1 MQCALGNNGK
11 YIPQNAFL
19 EIVLPVQR
27 ECPAYGEFFPEGHR
41 HFLFP
46 SMLFSSVPALFA
58 LHQSFCFPR
67 LFRFPVSVLLFEQ
80 ASTEEQEVARQL
92 AAVKALAEASQKDSI
107 QKYALLQEK
116 MKSCS
121 VTEETYIA
129 KYHTEEQKLS
139 QMREKLENFQ
149 KEKIRVQEQL
159 LQIKKKLKSK
169 RMEQGEFALLEKEVQ
184 TLETETTEENKSFG
198 AVRKELEQM
207 KTAWK
212 EKENVCVLLE
222 KIHHKLDILS
232 ELEGLFRGK
241 RFVEYISRYYL
252 EHIAREADTGLKEM
266 TGNTYEMC
274 IRDSPKRHLSVFRN
288 SSLQGNSQFVQSP
301 VPQQWKGLINQSIP
315 SKAVSLY
322 GSKVHLPKPLQ

>member
-1 MQCALGNNGK
+1 
-11 YIPQNAFL
+11 
-19 EIVLPVQR
+19 
-27 ECPAYGEFFPEGHR
+27 
-41 HFLFP
+41 
-46 SMLFSSVPALFA
+46 
-58 LHQSFCFPR
+58 
-67 LFRFPVSVLLFEQ
+67 
-80 ASTEEQEVARQL
+80 
-92 AAVKALAEASQKDSI
+92 
-107 QKYALLQEK
+107 

-266 TGNTYEMC
+266 TGNTYGWRLMR
-274 IRDSPKRHLSVFRN
+274 ILPLLFVITKTAVRHDLPPPCPEERP
-288 SSLQGNSQFVQSP
+288 LWLLWLLP
-301 VPQQWKGLINQSIP
+301 L
-315 SKAVSLY
+315 LY
-322 GSKVHLPKPLQ
+322 LPKFR